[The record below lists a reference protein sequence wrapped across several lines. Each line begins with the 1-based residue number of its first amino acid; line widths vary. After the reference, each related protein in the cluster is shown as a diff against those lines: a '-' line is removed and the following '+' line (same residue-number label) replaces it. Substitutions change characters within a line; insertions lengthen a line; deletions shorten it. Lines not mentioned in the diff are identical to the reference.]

1 MDPEERWVCVLEDA
15 GVVSALGCGAEA
27 TLAALDAGGA
37 EGAGLGLREV
47 GGLPD
52 GGRTHFGFAPPDTV
66 SAEAVARAGS
76 RVGALVDA
84 AMEQIAPALG
94 RILAEAGAERV
105 GAVVG
110 TSNSTM
116 EEFTDDP
123 RVIDM
128 SYPAGRIA
136 GRWGVR
142 GPAWAVS
149 TACSSSAKVF
159 ASARWLLAEGVC
171 DAVVAGGADAYT
183 RTVVGGF
190 HALEALSSEPTRP
203 LAADR
208 DGLSLGEGAAFF
220 VMRRARA
227 GESAGKIALLG
238 VGESSDA
245 YHLTAPDP
253 GGRGAE
259 EAMRR
264 ALEDAGLGEGDVDYV
279 NLHGT
284 GTKYNDAMECA
295 AVRRVFGDA
304 VPCSS
309 TKPLTGHCLG
319 AAGAIEAALCFLALR
334 RGWGM
339 PPQAAGEVDRE
350 LAPFPVPAPGN
361 RMPLR
366 RALSNSFAFGGSN
379 ASVLLGRE

>member
-1 MDPEERWVCVLEDA
+1 MDPEERWVYVLEDA

-37 EGAGLGLREV
+37 EGLREV

-52 GGRTHFGFAPPDTV
+52 GGKTFFGFAPPETV
-66 SAEAVARAGS
+66 SAEAVLRAGS

-84 AMEQIAPALG
+84 AMEQIAPTLG

-123 RVIDM
+123 RTIDM

-159 ASARWLLAEGVC
+159 ASARWLLAEGLC

-190 HALEALSSEPTRP
+190 HALEALSAEPTRP

-227 GESAGKIALLG
+227 GESDGERRQHGAG
-238 VGESSDA
+238 
-245 YHLTAPDP
+245 
-253 GGRGAE
+253 GGRE
-259 EAMRR
+259 I
-264 ALEDAGLGEGDVDYV
+264 
-279 NLHGT
+279 
-284 GTKYNDAMECA
+284 MENTWFFIGFPA
-295 AVRRVFGDA
+295 R
-304 VPCSS
+304 
-309 TKPLTGHCLG
+309 PLT
-319 AAGAIEAALCFLALR
+319 
-334 RGWGM
+334 
-339 PPQAAGEVDRE
+339 
-350 LAPFPVPAPGN
+350 
-361 RMPLR
+361 
-366 RALSNSFAFGGSN
+366 
-379 ASVLLGRE
+379 